1 MMQSWNKFCMQGGLI
16 EVAAKLPGA
25 INILPDDVHKSTT
38 MNPNALGEL
47 WKDGVKT
54 KLTPRDRVK
63 DGAYYPTW
71 PGIWLLGN
79 LGRALFSA
87 STSRMWPWTYNEC
100 DAELSPHQAISAC
113 DPNPGYGLHPNQGRG
128 APEID
133 ILEGGGAAISSSIQ
147 IAPGMP
153 DNYRRMPIQKPDSKY
168 CVYGKACDTPGANF
182 PDVPTSAY
190 AYRGHRNWYQG
201 LKYAA
206 NNRCPTD
213 PLEVQQYEPVKAVQM
228 NPALLTTNV
237 YNKMQV
243 SAGRDASADLGLIDG
258 KGPAHWGINYNGT
271 CFPIAN
277 GYIGAFLCDPDSKN
291 LKCEAPRREG
301 VANTNQMHPFEY
313 QMDAIS
319 ANWDIGHDAY
329 TEVLG
334 ESGYV
339 RWMLEDAPLFEIPSV
354 TLTKPPQA
362 GPGKPR
368 NPIKLPI
375 EEPLYIIFNIAVAR
389 AWGATPPNADI
400 GPCRGN
406 ASKPV
411 PGTYEFNKTQNIC
424 DSFPMYMEIEYI
436 RVYQDKSSMFVGC
449 PRCTKFLGGKSLD
462 MSDGTYFGPTILYP
476 AIVASA
482 TAALIVLTCVW
493 RMRQRGSAAAIASSM
508 RKSRVEGEME
518 TVAEIADGTA
528 TGQSRRYYAPAN
540 TAE

>member
-1 MMQSWNKFCMQGGLI
+1 M
-16 EVAAKLPGA
+16 
-25 INILPDDVHKSTT
+25 
-38 MNPNALGEL
+38 
-47 WKDGVKT
+47 
-54 KLTPRDRVK
+54 
-63 DGAYYPTW
+63 
-71 PGIWLLGN
+71 
-79 LGRALFSA
+79 
-87 STSRMWPWTYNEC
+87 
-100 DAELSPHQAISAC
+100 
-113 DPNPGYGLHPNQGRG
+113 
-128 APEID
+128 
-133 ILEGGGAAISSSIQ
+133 
-147 IAPGMP
+147 
-153 DNYRRMPIQKPDSKY
+153 
-168 CVYGKACDTPGANF
+168 
-182 PDVPTSAY
+182 
-190 AYRGHRNWYQG
+190 
-201 LKYAA
+201 
-206 NNRCPTD
+206 
-213 PLEVQQYEPVKAVQM
+213 
-228 NPALLTTNV
+228 
-237 YNKMQV
+237 
-243 SAGRDASADLGLIDG
+243 
-258 KGPAHWGINYNGT
+258 NGT
-271 CFPIAN
+271 
-277 GYIGAFLCDPDSKN
+277 D
-291 LKCEAPRREG
+291 ERTR
-301 VANTNQMHPFEY
+301 
-313 QMDAIS
+313 
-319 ANWDIGHDAY
+319 
-329 TEVLG
+329 VLG